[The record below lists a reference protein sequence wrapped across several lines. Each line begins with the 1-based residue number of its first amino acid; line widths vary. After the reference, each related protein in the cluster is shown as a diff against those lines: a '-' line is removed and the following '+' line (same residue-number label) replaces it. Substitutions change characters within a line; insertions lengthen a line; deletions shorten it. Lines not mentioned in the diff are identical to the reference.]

1 MNIPTINKTMT
12 TREIADLTGSR
23 HGDVIRSIQR
33 LMDDDILTTPLALSD
48 FDVRGKTYQEY
59 HLEKRDS
66 LVVVA
71 RICPAFMAAIVDRW
85 QELEGEKKFN
95 LPQTMGEALRLAA
108 DQADIINEQ
117 AAKIEQDA
125 PKVEFVEKYMGSS
138 GLRGFRDAAKSLG
151 FKPKAFT
158 DQLKAD
164 RFVYYLDSALSASQR
179 YIDQGLFKQIEGLGP
194 NGHDYKQTKI
204 TTKGMNYF
212 ANRYATELSE

>member
-1 MNIPTINKTMT
+1 
-12 TREIADLTGSR
+12 
-23 HGDVIRSIQR
+23 
-33 LMDDDILTTPLALSD
+33 MDDDILTTPLALSD
-48 FDVRGKTYQEY
+48 FYVRGKTYQEY

-66 LVVVA
+66 FVVVA
-71 RICPAFMAAIVDRW
+71 QICPAFMAAIVDRW
-85 QELEGEKKFN
+85 QELEGEKQFN
-95 LPQTMGEALRLAA
+95 LPQTMSEALRLAA

-125 PKVEFVEKYMGSS
+125 PKVEFVEKYMESG

-151 FKPKAFT
+151 FKPKAFA

-164 RFVYYLDSALSASQR
+164 KFVYYLSGALSATQR
-179 YIDQGLFKQIEGLGP
+179 YIDQGLFKQVEGLGP

-212 ANRYATELSE
+212 AQRYATELSE